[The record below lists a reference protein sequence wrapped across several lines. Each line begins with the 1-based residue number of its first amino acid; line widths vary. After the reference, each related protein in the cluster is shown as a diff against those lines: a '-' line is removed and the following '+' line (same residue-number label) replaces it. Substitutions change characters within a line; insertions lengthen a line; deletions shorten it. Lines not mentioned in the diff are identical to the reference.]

1 MKLDDPM
8 KTVPLAA
15 YLELKREIDSL
26 KFENSGLRCRIA
38 EIETTDAAKLI
49 SEIKQVRGELY
60 DLYKKVYN
68 IIEPCK

>member
-38 EIETTDAAKLI
+38 EIEATDAARLI

-60 DLYKKVYN
+60 DLYKKVDKLAWR
-68 IIEPCK
+68 CK